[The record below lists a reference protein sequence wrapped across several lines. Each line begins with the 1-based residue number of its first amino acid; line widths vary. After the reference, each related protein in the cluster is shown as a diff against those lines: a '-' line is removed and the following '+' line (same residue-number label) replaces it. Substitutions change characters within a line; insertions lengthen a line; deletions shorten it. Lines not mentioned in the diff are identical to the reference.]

1 MIKSA
6 VVAVDVGGTFT
17 DVVVEIGDTRTT
29 GKVLTDVVAPERGV
43 LRGVHE
49 TLQRSGLALAE
60 VRLFLHGTTLATNA
74 LIERKGAKTAL
85 VTTQGFRDGI
95 EIGYENRFDQYDLQ
109 IRKAPPLVPRHL
121 RFTVTERML
130 AGGKVDTKLDE
141 AELSGLARKL
151 ADKGIESVAVGFLHS
166 YANPSHE
173 RLARDILKREMS
185 GIDITLSSE
194 VCPEIREYERFTTA
208 TANAYVQ
215 PLMRGYLTALERDL
229 VAEGLDAPVLLMT
242 SAGGLTTVKTACDY
256 PIRLVESGP
265 AGGAMLASRFA
276 TEMKLGDILS
286 FDMGGTTAKI
296 CMIDDATP
304 QTSRAFEVD
313 RRYNYMKGSGLPLRI
328 PVIDMVE
335 IGAGGGSIATLD
347 AMGRLKVGP
356 ESSGSTPGPACYGRG
371 GTHPTVTDANL
382 VLGRI
387 NPDTFAG
394 GTIVLDAGA
403 ARKAASADLGDALG
417 LSAEAACQGIAEMV
431 EENMANAAR
440 RHAVES
446 GKGLGHRT
454 LIAFGGSAPLHA
466 ARLAAKL
473 GISRIVVPPHA
484 GVGSAVGF
492 LCAPVSFDLVRSQVS
507 ALSATSPETLDTM
520 LDGMVQEALSVV
532 AKGAPGQPTSE
543 SAMANMR
550 YAGQGHEIEI
560 ALPPRPFAADTAAT
574 LRALFE
580 ERYAALFGHVI
591 EGQEIEFVD
600 FSVRVW
606 ADRPDAGSW
615 RQSPDEAHEAQAVAQ
630 RAIFDPQ
637 TGRTVS
643 VPVYDRA
650 SLKPGARMT
659 GPCVIAEAE
668 TTTVV
673 TRGFEAA
680 MDGIGAIVLTA
691 KPN

>member
-1 MIKSA
+1 MTKSA

-17 DVVVEIGDTRTT
+17 DVVVEIGDTRIT
-29 GKVLTDVVAPERGV
+29 GKVLTDVVAPQRGV
-43 LRGVHE
+43 LRGVFE
-49 TLQRSGLALAE
+49 TLERSGLSLPD

-74 LIERKGAKTAL
+74 IIERKGAKTAL
-85 VTTQGFRDGI
+85 VTTHGFRDGI

-130 AGGKVDTKLDE
+130 AGGRVDTKLDE
-141 AELSGLARKL
+141 TELAGLARRL
-151 ADKGIESVAVGFLHS
+151 AEKGVESIAVGFLHS
-166 YANPSHE
+166 YANPLHE
-173 RLARDILKREMS
+173 RLAREVLQRELP
-185 GIDITLSSE
+185 GIDITLSSD

-229 VAEGLDAPVLLMT
+229 AEEGLDAPLLLMT
-242 SAGGLTTVKTACDY
+242 SGGGLTTVATACAY

-276 TEMKLGDILS
+276 TAMKLGDILS

-296 CMIDDATP
+296 CLIDDATP
-304 QTSRAFEVD
+304 QASRAFEVD

-335 IGAGGGSIATLD
+335 IGAGGGSIAALD

-356 ESSGSTPGPACYGRG
+356 ESSGSTPGPVSYGRG
-371 GTHPTVTDANL
+371 GTRPTVTDANL

-387 NPDTFAG
+387 DPDGFAG
-394 GTIVLDAGA
+394 GTIILDTAA
-403 ARKAASADLGDALG
+403 ARKAASAGLGDALG
-417 LSAEAACQGIAEMV
+417 LSAEAACQGIADMV

-446 GKGLGHRT
+446 GKGLGSRT
-454 LIAFGGSAPLHA
+454 LVAFGGSAPLHA

-473 GISRIVVPPHA
+473 GIPRVVVPPHA

-492 LCAPVSFDLVRSQVS
+492 LCAPVSFDLVRSHVS
-507 ALSATSPETLDTM
+507 ALSATSPEWLGAM
-520 LDGMVQEALSVV
+520 LEAMVKEAHAVV
-532 AKGAPGQPTSE
+532 GQGAPGQPTSE
-543 SAMANMR
+543 ISMANMR

-560 ALPPRPFAADTAAT
+560 VLPPRPFAPDVGSR

-580 ERYAALFGHVI
+580 ERYAMLFGNVI
-591 EGQEIEFVD
+591 KGQDIEFVD

-606 ADRPDAGSW
+606 ADRPDAGGW
-615 RQSPDEAHEAQAVAQ
+615 RQRSETPHEAVAVAY
-630 RAIFDPQ
+630 REVFDPQ
-637 TGRTVS
+637 LGKTVS
-643 VPVYDRA
+643 VPVFDRA
-650 SLKPGARMT
+650 ELKPGARMP

-673 TRGFEAA
+673 TKGFEA
-680 MDGIGAIVLTA
+680 MIDGIGAIVLTA
-691 KPN
+691 VQK

>member
-1 MIKSA
+1 MTKSA

-17 DVVVEIGDTRTT
+17 DVVVEIGDTRIT
-29 GKVLTDVVAPERGV
+29 GKVLTDVVAPQRGV
-43 LRGVHE
+43 LRGVLE
-49 TLQRSGLALAE
+49 TLERSGLSLPD

-74 LIERKGAKTAL
+74 IIERKGAKTAL
-85 VTTQGFRDGI
+85 VTTHGFRDGI

-130 AGGKVDTKLDE
+130 AGGRVDTKLDE
-141 AELSGLARKL
+141 TELAGLARQL
-151 ADKGIESVAVGFLHS
+151 AEKGVESVAVGFLHS
-166 YANPSHE
+166 YANPLHE
-173 RLARDILKREMS
+173 RLAREVLQRELP
-185 GIDITLSSE
+185 GIDITLSSD

-229 VAEGLDAPVLLMT
+229 AEEGLDAPLLLMT
-242 SAGGLTTVKTACDY
+242 SGGGLTTVATACAY

-276 TEMKLGDILS
+276 TAMKLGDILS

-296 CMIDDATP
+296 CLIDDAMP
-304 QTSRAFEVD
+304 QASRAFEVD

-335 IGAGGGSIATLD
+335 IGAGGGSIAALD

-356 ESSGSTPGPACYGRG
+356 ESSGSTPGPVSYGRG
-371 GTHPTVTDANL
+371 GTRPTVTDANL

-387 NPDTFAG
+387 DPDGFAG
-394 GTIVLDAGA
+394 GTIILDTAA
-403 ARKAASADLGDALG
+403 ARKAASAGVGDALG
-417 LSAEAACQGIAEMV
+417 LSAEAACQGIADMV

-446 GKGLGHRT
+446 GKGLGSRT
-454 LIAFGGSAPLHA
+454 LVAFGGSAPLHA

-473 GISRIVVPPHA
+473 GISRVVVPPHA

-492 LCAPVSFDLVRSQVS
+492 LCAPVSFDLVRSHVS
-507 ALSATSPETLDTM
+507 ALSATSPEWLGAM
-520 LDGMVQEALSVV
+520 LEAMVKEAHAVV
-532 AKGAPGQPTSE
+532 GQGAPGQPTSE
-543 SAMANMR
+543 ISMANMR

-560 ALPPRPFAADTAAT
+560 VLPPRRFAPDVGTR

-580 ERYAALFGHVI
+580 ERYAVLFGNVI
-591 EGQEIEFVD
+591 KGQDIEFVD

-606 ADRPDAGSW
+606 ADRPDAGGW
-615 RQSPDEAHEAQAVAQ
+615 RRRSETPHEAVAVAY
-630 RAIFDPQ
+630 REVFDPQ
-637 TGRTVS
+637 LGKTVS
-643 VPVYDRA
+643 VPVFDRA
-650 SLKPGARMT
+650 ELKPGARMP

-673 TRGFEAA
+673 TKGFEA
-680 MDGIGAIVLTA
+680 MIDGIGAIVLTA
-691 KPN
+691 VQK